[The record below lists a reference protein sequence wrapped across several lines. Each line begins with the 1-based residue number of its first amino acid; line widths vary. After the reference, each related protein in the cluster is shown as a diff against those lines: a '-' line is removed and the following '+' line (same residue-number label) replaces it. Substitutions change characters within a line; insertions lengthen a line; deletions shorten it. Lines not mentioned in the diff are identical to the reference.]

1 MAVGETEF
9 WRPLPLLLI
18 ISLLLGNPNNPN
30 FPEASTFAGHHYL
43 IEGRIVW
50 LLFMDSRLDRAVTK
64 TVETS
69 IFWPRSLEST
79 TAVRRTKDILGG
91 PKSGFFV
98 LPDLYFCKYIKHF
111 SQCRQL

>member
-43 IEGRIVW
+43 IEGSIVW
-50 LLFMDSRLDRAVTK
+50 LLCMDSPLDGAQTK
-64 TVETS
+64 T
-69 IFWPRSLEST
+69 
-79 TAVRRTKDILGG
+79 AK
-91 PKSGFFV
+91 K
-98 LPDLYFCKYIKHF
+98 
-111 SQCRQL
+111 